1 MLTTNMLTLGSTTV
15 GGFQIVDTA
24 VVLVSFS
31 ILMVLLKK
39 FAWGPLIK
47 VMEERENFVANEI
60 ETAQDKNRQAQMA
73 VKEADEKLSEARQEA
88 KHLVVNAKQRA
99 TKLEESIVQE
109 AKDRAKQMR
118 IDAEDEIEQEK
129 RESFQEMQETVAEIA
144 FQIAMDIIQKEMS
157 QEDQKRL
164 IKERL
169 DTLGDDL
176 L

>member
-1 MLTTNMLTLGSTTV
+1 MLTTNMLTLGSTV
-15 GGFQIVDTA
+15 GGFQILDTV

-47 VMEERENFVANEI
+47 VMEERENFVTNEI
-60 ETAQDKNRQAQMA
+60 ITAQEKNRQAQMA
-73 VKEADEKLSEARQEA
+73 VKEADEKLTEARQEA

-99 TKLEESIVQE
+99 TKLEDSIVQE

>member
-1 MLTTNMLTLGSTTV
+1 MLTTNMLTLGSTV
-15 GGFQIVDTA
+15 GGFQILDTV

-47 VMEERENFVANEI
+47 VMEERENFVATEI
-60 ETAQDKNRQAQMA
+60 ESAQDKNRQAQMA
-73 VKEADEKLSEARQEA
+73 VKEADEKLSEARKEA
-88 KHLVVNAKQRA
+88 NHLVVNAKQRA

-129 RESFQEMQETVAEIA
+129 RESFKEMKETVAEIA

>member
-1 MLTTNMLTLGSTTV
+1 MLTTNILTLGSTV
-15 GGFQIVDTA
+15 GGFQPLDTI

-47 VMEERENFVANEI
+47 VMEERENFVATEI
-60 ETAQDKNRQAQMA
+60 ETAQEKNRQAQMA
-73 VKEADEKLSEARQEA
+73 VKEADEKLTDARQEA
-88 KHLVVNAKQRA
+88 KYIVVDAKQRA

-109 AKDRAKQMR
+109 AKDRAKQLR

>member
-1 MLTTNMLTLGSTTV
+1 MLTTNMLTLGSTV
-15 GGFQIVDTA
+15 GGFQVLDTV

-60 ETAQDKNRQAQMA
+60 ETAQDKNRQAQVA
-73 VKEADEKLSEARQEA
+73 IKEADEKLSEARQEA

-109 AKDRAKQMR
+109 AKDRSKQMR

>member
-1 MLTTNMLTLGSTTV
+1 MLTTNMLTLGSQTV
-15 GGFQIVDTA
+15 GGFQPLDTV
-24 VVLVSFS
+24 VVLVSFA
-31 ILMVLLKK
+31 ILMMLLKK
-39 FAWGPLIK
+39 FAWGPIIK
-47 VMEERENFVANEI
+47 VMEERENFVATEI
-60 ETAQDKNRQAQMA
+60 ETAQDRNRQAQMA
-73 VKEADEKLSEARQEA
+73 IKEADDKLLEARQEA
-88 KHLVVNAKQRA
+88 KHLVVTAKQRA
-99 TKLEESIVQE
+99 TKLEESIVKE
-109 AKDRAKQMR
+109 AKDRSKQMR

>member
-1 MLTTNMLTLGSTTV
+1 MSITNTLTLGSTV
-15 GGFQIVDTA
+15 GGFQILDTV
-24 VVLVSFS
+24 VVLVSFA

-47 VMEERENFVANEI
+47 VMEERENFVATEI
-60 ETAQDKNRQAQMA
+60 ETAHEKKRQAQMA
-73 VKEADEKLSEARQEA
+73 VKEADEKLTEARQEA
-88 KHLVVNAKQRA
+88 KHIIVNAKQRA
-99 TKLEESIVQE
+99 TKLEESIIQE
-109 AKDRAKQMR
+109 AKDRAKQLR
-118 IDAEDEIEQEK
+118 IDAEEEIEQEK

-169 DTLGDDL
+169 NTLGDDL

>member
-1 MLTTNMLTLGSTTV
+1 MLTTNIFTLGATV
-15 GGFQIVDTA
+15 GGFQPLDTI

-47 VMEERENFVANEI
+47 VMEERENFVATEI
-60 ETAQDKNRQAQMA
+60 ETAQEKNRQAQMA
-73 VKEADEKLSEARQEA
+73 VKEADEKLAEARQEA
-88 KHLVVNAKQRA
+88 KRLVVEAKQTA
-99 TKLEESIVQE
+99 TKLEDSIIQE
-109 AKDRAKQMR
+109 AKDRARQMR
-118 IDAEDEIEQEK
+118 MDAEDEIEQEK

>member
-1 MLTTNMLTLGSTTV
+1 MLTTNMLTLGSTV

-47 VMEERENFVANEI
+47 VMEERENFVATEI
-60 ETAQDKNRQAQMA
+60 ETAQEKNRQAQMA
-73 VKEADEKLSEARQEA
+73 VKEADEKLTDARQEA
-88 KHLVVNAKQRA
+88 KYIVVDAKQRA

-109 AKDRAKQMR
+109 AKNRAKQLR